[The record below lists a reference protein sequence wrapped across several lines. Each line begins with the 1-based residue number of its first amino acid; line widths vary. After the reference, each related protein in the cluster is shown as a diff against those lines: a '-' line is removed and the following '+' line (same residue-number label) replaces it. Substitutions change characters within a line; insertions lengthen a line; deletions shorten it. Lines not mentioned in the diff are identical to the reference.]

1 MKSIYPAGVD
11 IGSTTAK
18 LVILNEKGD
27 LIFSRYRRHQARTVS
42 TALDIFHEALQ
53 ETGNINLDLA
63 ITGSAGMGA
72 AETLGLPFVQEVV
85 ASAHLI
91 RKKYSEVRTFIE
103 MGGEDSKII
112 FFDDKLRPNI
122 RMNGSCAGGTGA
134 FIDQM
139 AVLLDIPVSEFNS
152 LAEKSESIYP
162 IASRCGVFAK
172 TDIQALLSQDV
183 SKEDIA
189 ASVFHSVALQVISSL
204 SRGREI
210 RSKVLIGGGPLTFY
224 PVLRKAFLNILSLK
238 NEKDMIVPDHSELI
252 PAMGAAIAQNV
263 KRHTVMLRD
272 LAGLSAKRNNQAG
285 KNKTARLA
293 PLFESRAEYE
303 TWFEDHAKDLV
314 PRAALSEVKG
324 KNLFLGV
331 DSGSTTTKLVLVNQ
345 EGRIILSHYG
355 PNNGNPIKALKS
367 GLSEFREKFIK
378 AGFKP
383 QIVRT
388 AATGYGEDLV
398 RAAFGLNDGVV
409 ETMAHYRAARYFD
422 KDISFILDI
431 GGQDMKAIYIK
442 NGAVSDIQINEACSS
457 GCGSFIET
465 FARSMGYDVADF
477 AKIACE
483 QNAPFDLGTR
493 CTVFMNSKVKQA
505 LREGASISDISAG
518 LAYSVIK
525 NSLYKVLKLKDTVVL
540 GNRIIAQGGTFKNNA
555 VLKAFELLLQKKVIR
570 PDIPELMG
578 AFGAALTAAA
588 NHSRQPDESIG
599 FNGVAELDPNTD
611 FTKKEI
617 KCKGCENRC
626 SVIEFIF
633 TNENRFYTGN
643 RCERHFSNGARAKN
657 TGINLAS
664 EKIKLL
670 FDRNT
675 EPSTKP
681 ILTFGIPRCL
691 NMYENFPFWCELL
704 VFCGFKVALSSSSNF
719 RLFEK
724 GLSTVMSENICF
736 PAKLAHGHI
745 FDLIDKDKVV
755 DRIFYPNVVYENI
768 EYPEAKDSYNCPVV
782 TGYPDVLKSA
792 IDPEGKY
799 GIPLDNPAVSF
810 KDKHLLKKQ
819 MHLFLKQFG
828 INFSTVS
835 NGVEKG
841 LEAQKKFKAELKQK
855 AALLVANAK
864 QKDELVI
871 VLAGRPY
878 HIDPLINHGIPNLLA
893 GMGVHVITEDSIPE
907 ENKTDLADVN
917 VLTQWAY
924 ANRLF
929 AAAEWVAQNKN
940 TEIVHITSFGC
951 GPDAVNSDEM
961 RDIIVNS
968 GKIYTM
974 IKMDEIANLGA
985 VKIRLR
991 SMREAVRENRLTC
1004 NGIQKKTPG
1013 IDPVFTLQ
1021 NKKKTLI
1028 APYFSPFYSPL
1039 IPAAFR
1045 PFGLKVEVL
1054 PPQDKASVEFGL
1066 KHINNDMCYPAVIVA
1081 GDIIKAFKS
1090 GQYDPANTSVI
1101 MTQTGGQC
1109 RASSYIGL
1117 IKKCLAATG
1126 LEQVPVVTLSRDG
1139 LEPYS
1144 GFEIKRKDLFK
1155 HLGLGI
1161 IFADPLAHMCIS
1173 TAAREKN
1180 SGDSKKLH
1188 TKYLEEMNTGIE
1200 NADYN
1205 YLLNLLKRA
1214 VAGFNDVEISEES
1227 APKIGVVGEIFVK
1240 YNFFSNGNII
1250 EWLSQQGVE
1259 VVLPCLHNFFAQ
1271 RMINET
1277 YSQKFFLKQSLV
1289 DIIKARILDIYTR
1302 YHFFQIERVMQDFR
1316 FYRKPF
1322 NLKNLAET
1330 TGNVVSLANQFGEG
1344 WLLTAE
1350 MIGMLENGIGNIV
1363 CLQPFGCISNHITG
1377 SGMEKKLKQMYPYF
1391 NLLSL
1396 DMDAGTSEVN
1406 ILNRLHF
1413 MLIAAKEESN
1423 CNLPVSNRS
1432 SMVRRNFIPRI
1443 WPVESSIFNSYLYP
1457 DLEKWKSWVSG
1468 LGLWKK
1474 AENFIHRDN
1483 GR

>member
-1 MKSIYPAGVD
+1 MKSIYPVGVD

-18 LVILNEKGD
+18 VVILNEKGE
-27 LIFSRYRRHQARTVS
+27 LIFSRYRRHHARTVE
-42 TALDIFHEALQ
+42 TALDIFKEALQ
-53 ETGNINLDLA
+53 EIGNLKFDPA

-72 AETLGLPFVQEVV
+72 AEILGLPFVQEVV
-85 ASAHLI
+85 ASAGLI
-91 RKKYSEVRTFIE
+91 RKKYPEVRTFIE
-103 MGGEDSKII
+103 MGGEDAKII
-112 FFDDKLRPNI
+112 FFDDNLRPNI

-139 AVLLDIPVSEFNS
+139 AVLLNIPVSKFNG

-224 PVLRKAFLNILSLK
+224 PALRKAFLNILSFENK
-238 NEKDMIVPDHSELI
+238 NDLIVPNHPELI
-252 PAMGAAIAQNV
+252 PAMGAAIAQDLD
-263 KRHTVMLRD
+263 RHTVMLR
-272 LAGLSAKRNNQAG
+272 KFMEMPVKKNNRNS

-293 PLFESRAEYE
+293 PLFKSRAEYD
-303 TWFEDHAKDLV
+303 TWLEEHANDQV
-314 PRAALSEVKG
+314 TRAALSEVKG
-324 KNLFLGV
+324 ENLFLGV
-331 DSGSTTTKLVLVNQ
+331 DSGSTTTKLILVNQ
-345 EGRIILSHYG
+345 DGQIVLSYYG
-355 PNNGNPIKALKS
+355 SNHGNPIEAVKS
-367 GLSEFREKFIK
+367 GLSEFREKFIE
-378 AGFKP
+378 AGFEP
-383 QIVRT
+383 RIIRT
-388 AATGYGEDLV
+388 AATGYGEDLIM
-398 RAAFGLNDGVV
+398 AAFGLNDGVV
-409 ETMAHYRAARYFD
+409 ETMAHYRAAKYFD

-431 GGQDMKAIYIK
+431 GGQDMKAIYIN
-442 NGAVSDIQINEACSS
+442 NGAVSNIQVNEACSS

-465 FARSMGYDVADF
+465 FARSMGYGVADF

-525 NSLYKVLKLKDTVVL
+525 NSLHKVLRLKDTVVL
-540 GNRIIAQGGTFKNNA
+540 GNRIIAQGGTFKNHA
-555 VLKAFELLLQKKVIR
+555 VLRAFELLLQKKVIR

-578 AFGAALTAAA
+578 AFGAALTALKA
-588 NHSRQPDESIG
+588 HSLRPDQSTL
-599 FNGVAELDPNTD
+599 FNGVAEPDLKIE
-611 FTKKEI
+611 FTKKELE
-617 KCKGCENRC
+617 CKGCENRC
-626 SVIEFIF
+626 AVMQFIF
-633 TNENRFYTGN
+633 TNGNRFYTGN

-657 TGINLAS
+657 TRINMAS

-670 FDRNT
+670 FQRNT
-675 EPSTKP
+675 EPSSEP

-691 NMYENFPFWCELL
+691 NIYENFPFWCELL
-704 VFCGFKVALSSSSNF
+704 VSCGFRVELSSSSNF
-719 RLFEK
+719 KLFEK

-745 FDLIDKDKVV
+745 FDLIEKGV

-768 EYPEAKDSYNCPVV
+768 EYTEAMDSYNCPVV

-792 IDPEGKY
+792 INPEDKY
-799 GIPLDNPAVSF
+799 RIPLDNPAVSF

-819 MHLFLKQFG
+819 LHLFLKQFG
-828 INFSTVS
+828 ISSRTVS
-835 NGVEKG
+835 KSVEKG
-841 LEAQKKFKAELKQK
+841 LEAQKKFREELKKK
-855 AALLVANAK
+855 AGIVMADAEKKGEMAV
-864 QKDELVI
+864 

-893 GMGVHVITEDSIPE
+893 GMGVHVITEDCIPE
-907 ENKTDLADVN
+907 DHQTDLADIK

-929 AAAEWVAQNKN
+929 AAAEWVSRTQNL
-940 TEIVHITSFGC
+940 EIIQITSFGC
-951 GPDAVNSDEM
+951 GPDAITSDEI

-991 SMREAVRENRLTC
+991 SMLEAVRENRSAGNST
-1004 NGIQKKTPG
+1004 QKKAPA
-1013 IDPVFTLQ
+1013 IHPVFTPQ

-1045 PFGLKVEVL
+1045 PFGLNVEVL

-1090 GQYDPANTSVI
+1090 GQYDPDSTSVI

-1117 IKKCLAATG
+1117 IRKCLASAG
-1126 LEQVPVVTLSRDG
+1126 LDQVQVVTLSGDG
-1139 LEPYS
+1139 LEPQS
-1144 GFEIKRKDLFK
+1144 EFQIDRKNLLK

-1161 IFADPLAHMCIS
+1161 IFADPIAHMCIS
-1173 TAAREKN
+1173 TTAREKN
-1180 SGDSKKLH
+1180 PGDAKRLH
-1188 TKYLEEMNTGIE
+1188 AKYLAEMHYGIE

-1214 VAGFNDVEISEES
+1214 VSSFNDIQICGES

-1259 VVLPCLHNFFAQ
+1259 VVLPSLHNFFAQ
-1271 RMINET
+1271 RIINET
-1277 YSQKFFLKQSLV
+1277 YNQKAFFKQSMV
-1289 DIIKARILDIYTR
+1289 DIIKTRILDIYAN
-1302 YHFFQIERVMQDFR
+1302 YHLFRIERVMQDFR
-1316 FYRKPF
+1316 FYTKHF
-1322 NLKNLAET
+1322 NLKKLAET
-1330 TGNVVSLANQFGEG
+1330 TGQVVSLANQFGEG

-1377 SGMEKKLKQMYPYF
+1377 SGMEKKLKEMYPYF

-1396 DMDAGTSEVN
+1396 DMDAGSSEVN

-1413 MLIAAKEESN
+1413 MLIAAKEESA
-1423 CNLPVSNRS
+1423 CGLADIDRH
-1432 SMVRRNFIPRI
+1432 SMIRHSLIPRI
-1443 WPVESSIFNSYLYP
+1443 WPVEASIFNNYLSP

-1474 AENFIHRDN
+1474 AENFIYRDN
-1483 GR
+1483 GK